1 VLTEYRVNTYERFQ
15 IPPKP
20 EVEVRTNQSPVLP
33 RKRRAEILRAFYQ
46 QEEPHRKHFVEV
58 IQRSHD

>member
-1 VLTEYRVNTYERFQ
+1 VLIEYRVNTYESFQ

-20 EVEVRTNQSPVLP
+20 SIEVRTNQSGLLP
-33 RKRRAEILRAFYQ
+33 RKRRAEILRKFYQ